1 MKMAQIT
8 FNLRKVDAIKLNPKY
23 VALASIKTD
32 NVHVKEFLSNFQS
45 EFWIAH
51 TIKIHQSV
59 KVTKKTFIRDR
70 VVVIV
75 YKKSN
80 FTFLHD
86 ILKLVRKYNFPENY
100 IDKLTQEYQTCGC
113 VMFAIEADGDNV
125 KYKVY
130 CETYSKGFGFG
141 FKWTQSKCAITRYEW
156 FKSVDNYKS
165 WIDASGFNLYPKFLE
180 TKKITQ
186 AYSLKDQNTD
196 KRGFEFALK
205 DTYLKDVSNDVLLL
219 TNVNIYDKLKD
230 LANLPIIH
238 FSGGLESNGD
248 KYFNLYFVVL

>member
-1 MKMAQIT
+1 MAQIT

-23 VALASIKTD
+23 VALRSIKTD

-86 ILKLVRKYNFPENY
+86 ILKLVHKYNFPENY
-100 IDKLTQEYQTCGC
+100 IDKLTQEYKTCGC
-113 VMFAIEADGDNV
+113 VMFAIEAESACN
-125 KYKVY
+125 
-130 CETYSKGFGFG
+130 
-141 FKWTQSKCAITRYEW
+141 
-156 FKSVDNYKS
+156 NY
-165 WIDASGFNLYPKFLE
+165 Y
-180 TKKITQ
+180 
-186 AYSLKDQNTD
+186 
-196 KRGFEFALK
+196 
-205 DTYLKDVSNDVLLL
+205 
-219 TNVNIYDKLKD
+219 
-230 LANLPIIH
+230 
-238 FSGGLESNGD
+238 
-248 KYFNLYFVVL
+248 